1 MKKAVTFILVLVAI
15 TSILSACNPPDTS
28 DISSSFANGT
38 STTNSNTLYENS
50 TMTLSETDD
59 NEVISASDDLSEL
72 ETSPGD
78 ISSQINGYFDII
90 FSTNPK
96 KLESQ
101 IAEEFPDEFAAIV
114 AFGEK
119 AFPTLDEIISK
130 GNNDIYRTA
139 LAYYIKYTIKP
150 DLYDEVFPSSNEK
163 YLLKIVVDSFFDVN
177 TIIGITYKLELF
189 DRETNYSILKLDEGY
204 SNISVDWSTDNRY
217 ISISFGDRYYHLV
230 DVIDVQNA
238 KLIKLP
244 NENEVESIIKERLI
258 NTYNPSYFKLHFL
271 FSEWLAENKIKI
283 RIDLFSDAATK
294 ADEGW
299 YIYDLAKKE
308 IIEIDMQKSEVS
320 R

>member
-1 MKKAVTFILVLVAI
+1 MLKKTIAFILVLMAI
-15 TSILSACNPPDTS
+15 VSVLVSCANSDTS
-28 DISSSFANGT
+28 DVNSSKNSSYGMGT
-38 STTNSNTLYENS
+38 DNSYIE
-50 TMTLSETDD
+50 ETS
-59 NEVISASDDLSEL
+59 NEVSNVASDDLSEL

-78 ISSQINGYFDII
+78 IASQINGYFDII

-96 KLESQ
+96 KLESE
-101 IAEEFPDEFAAIV
+101 IAEEFPEEFAAIV

-139 LAYYIKYTIKP
+139 LAYFIKYTIKP

-163 YLLKIVVDSFFDVN
+163 YLLKMLVDSFLDVN
-177 TIIGITYKLELF
+177 TIIGTTYKLELF
-189 DRETNYSILKLDEGY
+189 DRQTNYSILKLDEVY

-230 DVIDVQNA
+230 DVIDVQNS

-258 NTYNPSYFKLHFL
+258 NTYNPSDFSLHFL

-308 IIEIDMQKSEVS
+308 IVEIDMQKSEVS